1 MLIKL
6 LEGMNKMTYSMYNI
20 MIDVVGTSADS
31 VQELVLYIAAT
42 IVSLITIFFVIYMFK
57 VIAGIISPHNYK

>member
-1 MLIKL
+1 
-6 LEGMNKMTYSMYNI
+6 MYNI
-20 MIDVVGTSADS
+20 MVDVVGTPTDS
-31 VQELVLYIAAT
+31 IQELVLYVAAT

>member
-1 MLIKL
+1 
-6 LEGMNKMTYSMYNI
+6 MTYSMYNI
-20 MIDVVGTSADS
+20 MVDVVGTPTDS
-31 VQELVLYIAAT
+31 IQELVLYIAAT